1 MQVRVAAAR
10 TLEARFG
17 TATDASRERSTR
29 VEHTHERIRAGSARR
44 ESRVR
49 GRLTIRSAREPLI
62 THALE
67 AVASLC
73 SALIG
78 AARVAAPTVPSS
90 AATTTREAGI
100 PTLGEGGLAGG
111 LRGHEIVAARAEA
124 AREATT
130 RRAGVARIGAVLTA
144 GGLRLLDRRHAHLL
158 RACACDTALAR
169 RGRRGASDRGE
180 ARNQR
185 NAYHRESAHVSTVS
199 ACADDRSR
207 GNAHAWHRALPRDTF
222 RTGHGRGRLPPA
234 GGILVGGAAGAR
246 AVLRPRGH
254 RVAVADGS
262 PGGSGPA
269 EVTGV
274 RGV

>member
-29 VEHTHERIRAGSARR
+29 VEHAHERIRAGSARR

-67 AVASLC
+67 AVPSLR

-78 AARVAAPTVPSS
+78 AARSAPATPSS
-90 AATTTREAGI
+90 ASPVATTGEAGI

-111 LRGHEIVAARAEA
+111 LRSHEIVAARAEA
-124 AREATT
+124 ARKATT

-144 GGLRLLDRRHAHLL
+144 GGLRLLDRGHAHLL
-158 RACACDTALAR
+158 RACAC
-169 RGRRGASDRGE
+169 
-180 ARNQR
+180 
-185 NAYHRESAHVSTVS
+185 
-199 ACADDRSR
+199 
-207 GNAHAWHRALPRDTF
+207 
-222 RTGHGRGRLPPA
+222 
-234 GGILVGGAAGAR
+234 
-246 AVLRPRGH
+246 
-254 RVAVADGS
+254 
-262 PGGSGPA
+262 
-269 EVTGV
+269 
-274 RGV
+274 